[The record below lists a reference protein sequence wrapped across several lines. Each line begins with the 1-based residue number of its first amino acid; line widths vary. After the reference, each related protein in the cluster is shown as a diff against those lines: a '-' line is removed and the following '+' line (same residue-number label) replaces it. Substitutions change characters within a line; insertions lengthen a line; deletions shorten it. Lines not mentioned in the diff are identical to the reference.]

1 MKKEMHRSEARS
13 PQSLQLCSVKKQAS
27 KIENAVRD
35 LVRADIYSMLVPKDL
50 GILNSNSLLT

>member
-1 MKKEMHRSEARS
+1 MHHSEARS
-13 PQSLQLCSVKKQAS
+13 PQSLQLCSVRKQAS